1 MTARPGS
8 TAYLDA
14 VLDAGSFRAWDT
26 PAAPPAGADAAYRD
40 ELVRARADAGTDE
53 SVITGEARAGG
64 DRLAVVC
71 SEFGFLAGSVG
82 TVAAAR
88 IVTAV
93 ERATAARLPLLLAPA
108 SGGTRMQEGTA
119 AFLAMIEIAD
129 RVAAHR
135 RAGLPVVVHLRHP
148 TTGGAFAS
156 WGSLGSVTFAEP
168 GALVG
173 FLGPRVYRELHG
185 APFPPGVQTGE
196 HLYER
201 GLADGVLTADGLA
214 PVLRRVLALTRE
226 RPLSAGVAGQ
236 SPGPQPAGPQPPGPQ
251 LPEPQP
257 PGPQPPGPQPPGP
270 QLPEPQSRG
279 QGSRSIPDAWASI
292 TATRRTDRPGVRSL
306 LEAADDVVELRG
318 TGAGETAAATVLCL
332 TRFGASACVLAGQDR
347 STGHAP
353 GPADLR
359 VVRRAAALAREL
371 RLPLVTVID
380 TAGAELSPA
389 AEEGALAGEIARCLA
404 ELADLAVPVVSVLLG
419 QGGGGGAL
427 ALLPADRVLA
437 ARHAWL
443 TPLPPEGASAIVHG
457 TTDRAAEVVTGQ
469 RVRSTDLADLGVVD
483 RVVEELPDAA
493 DEPDAFAA
501 RVAAALA
508 EEIPCATATGRTRR
522 LGRRAQV

>member
-1 MTARPGS
+1 MPQIRPPRTSGEGGAVTDCVRPGS

-14 VLDAGSFRAWDT
+14 VLDPGSFRAWTT
-26 PAAPPAGADAAYRD
+26 PAAPPVGADAGYRA
-40 ELVRARADAGTDE
+40 ELIRARADAGTDE
-53 SVITGEARAGG
+53 SVVTGEGSAGG
-64 DRLAVVC
+64 ERLAVVC

-156 WGSLGSVTFAEP
+156 WGSLGSLTFAEP

-196 HLYER
+196 HLHER
-201 GLADGVLTADGLA
+201 GLVDAVLTADELA
-214 PVLRRVLALTRE
+214 PVLRRILALIRSG
-226 RPLSAGVAGQ
+226 PSSA
-236 SPGPQPAGPQPPGPQ
+236 PPGPASVRSAERRG
-251 LPEPQP
+251 LP
-257 PGPQPPGPQPPGP
+257 
-270 QLPEPQSRG
+270 RD
-279 QGSRSIPDAWASI
+279 RTPDAWTSI
-292 TATRRTDRPGVRSL
+292 TATRRTDRPGVRAL
-306 LEAADDVVELRG
+306 LAAVEDTVELRG

-332 TRFGASACVLAGQDR
+332 ARFGASACVLAGQDR
-347 STGHAP
+347 SAGRAP

-389 AEEGALAGEIARCLA
+389 AEEGGLAGEIARCLA
-404 ELADLAVPVVSVLLG
+404 ELADLPVPVVSVLLG
-419 QGGGGGAL
+419 QGGGGAAL

-437 ARHAWL
+437 ARNAWL

-457 TTDRAAEVVTGQ
+457 TAERAAEVVADQ
-469 RVRSTDLADLGVVD
+469 RVRSADLAAHGVVD
-483 RVVEELPDAA
+483 RIVEECPDAA

-508 EEIPCATATGRTRR
+508 EELPLAAATGGTRR
-522 LGRRAQV
+522 LGRRRRD